1 MGKLPY
7 SPRQKSSRFKRIRD
21 IIFISIFVGIFL
33 YLVLGG
39 PYGVINLCKL
49 RNQKIRMERKTLQ
62 LKGERVL
69 LKQEI
74 NGLKNDT
81 FTIEKLARE
90 KLGMIKDGEIIIEI
104 EDSSRHK

>member
-1 MGKLPY
+1 
-7 SPRQKSSRFKRIRD
+7 
-21 IIFISIFVGIFL
+21 
-33 YLVLGG
+33 
-39 PYGVINLCKL
+39 
-49 RNQKIRMERKTLQ
+49 MERKTLQ